1 MEFVNNR
8 IDLSQ
13 IPGHRL
19 PYHYNHVQHLIRQQI
34 FQQSVNNNACD
45 ASLIP
50 LNSSEDISGYN
61 GVQLHQNNQG

>member
-1 MEFVNNR
+1 MYLQFLLFNNLL
-8 IDLSQ
+8 ITNK
-13 IPGHRL
+13 IPSHNQYFDTINIQ
-19 PYHYNHVQHLIRQQI
+19 PT
-34 FQQSVNNNACD
+34 FQEYSDNNACD